1 MKKQFTFLVIIG
13 LSITALIP
21 IIDAIRYQYFVLAP
35 LRTIMTIAAPLCM
48 IPFFVQ
54 LYKNQS

>member
-35 LRTIMTIAAPLCM
+35 LRTIMTIVAPLCM

-54 LYKNQS
+54 LYKNQR